1 MPRATHL
8 TTSLNRTSLDFG
20 KKELGVP
27 SCDPGGVAAGGSSRT
42 DEPTSR
48 MVPSTVGAKL
58 RMGLTLR
65 WGASCP
71 GSSSGLG
78 AQLCYVCVD
87 LMGVRAPRDLPVA
100 VGPEMLIRGCGRWR
114 PAQGGP

>member
-1 MPRATHL
+1 M
-8 TTSLNRTSLDFG
+8 
-20 KKELGVP
+20 P

-100 VGPEMLIRGCGRWR
+100 VGPEMLIRGCGWWR